1 MNTKTDNP
9 DTAAVAGPTNSRRA
23 VHYLRT
29 FGVVW
34 VTLLLFLGLTVQTD
48 NFLSADNLRNI
59 LDQQSTVLIVAAFAT
74 LVLIAGGFDVSLSA
88 IYVLSPLVALRVENA
103 TGSVALTV
111 LAGVATGLL
120 CGVVNGL
127 VVSIGRINSFI
138 ATLATSFIFFG
149 FAYLVS
155 GSSIMRP
162 SDLAIREIAA
172 TRWLGV
178 TTATWLSLV
187 TVVIAWVLLERSRFG
202 RYVFAAGGNAEAA
215 RLAGVPVERVQ
226 AMTFALAGLAAGLAG
241 TLNAART
248 LTAQAADDFTLV
260 FGVIAAIVVGGTSI
274 AGGAGAVWRSVIGVF
289 FIALLVNG
297 FNLNGVDPIYQRII
311 QGTVILA
318 AVGIDAWSRARR
330 T

>member
-248 LTAQAADDFTLV
+248 LTAQA
-260 FGVIAAIVVGGTSI
+260 
-274 AGGAGAVWRSVIGVF
+274 
-289 FIALLVNG
+289 
-297 FNLNGVDPIYQRII
+297 
-311 QGTVILA
+311 
-318 AVGIDAWSRARR
+318 
-330 T
+330 

>member
-9 DTAAVAGPTNSRRA
+9 DTAAVARPTNSRGA

-88 IYVLSPLVALRVENA
+88 IYVLSPLVALRVENS
-103 TGSVALTV
+103 TGSVALTL

-120 CGVVNGL
+120 CGLVNGL

-187 TVVIAWVLLERSRFG
+187 AVVIAWVLLERSRFG

-289 FIALLVNG
+289 FIAFLVNG

>member
-1 MNTKTDNP
+1 
-9 DTAAVAGPTNSRRA
+9 
-23 VHYLRT
+23 
-29 FGVVW
+29 
-34 VTLLLFLGLTVQTD
+34 VQTD

>member
-1 MNTKTDNP
+1 MNTTTDNP
-9 DTAAVAGPTNSRRA
+9 DTAAVARPTNNRGA

-88 IYVLSPLVALRVENA
+88 IYVLSPLVALRVENS
-103 TGSVALTV
+103 TGSVALTL

-120 CGVVNGL
+120 CGLVNGL

-187 TVVIAWVLLERSRFG
+187 AVVIAWVLLERSRFG

-289 FIALLVNG
+289 FIAFLVNG